1 MTRNMKKMNIMM
13 ILNQSNNNN
22 NPNSSFSD
30 PKQNSTN
37 QLTKIII
44 NLLIAVMHYQRRIKI
59 FSGELLMK
67 EDSIAQEIKITISM
81 PLAIKHTNKEKKI
94 TEKKEI
100 YRSKYM
106 YKKTISK

>member
-22 NPNSSFSD
+22 PNSSFSD

-37 QLTKIII
+37 QLAKII
-44 NLLIAVMHYQRRIKI
+44 NLLIAVMHYQRLIRI